1 MLSYSVQVRCLSD
14 RCESDSVKVTDFKAA
29 DIKFGRNQFVFV
41 KMTDVLKGSDSV
53 KVTDVKMS
61 NQLVC
66 AVW

>member
-41 KMTDVLKGSDSV
+41 KMTDVLKE
-53 KVTDVKMS
+53 VTVSKWQMLKWVI
-61 NQLVC
+61 N
-66 AVW
+66 